1 MKRSHFPRPILIL
14 LLIKRPDH
22 ASVTIYIII
31 EFLKARLPHFLK
43 SFMILV
49 VIGVSSNGFAQS
61 RFEDSFTQMGVGY
74 EVLKFSFTGGTI
86 TEPPLQGVPYT
97 ASAPNSNSLTFSAAT
112 GYSFLLHPNFL
123 LGFGAE
129 YNLVDSKSSTYTIT
143 VPGGSGS
150 DQFKQGSATN
160 WVSAIK
166 NQDYSV
172 YVAPGYPIGLD
183 KLVFAKLGYAS
194 TRMYS
199 GGGDY
204 DMVRG
209 PLVGLGYKQVIADF
223 DWIIK
228 GYIYGFGEANYIKYS
243 NVYTSGGTG
252 SYSATAANVRVGLGF
267 LWK

>member
-1 MKRSHFPRPILIL
+1 MDRFLRFFIILMGFGTSS
-14 LLIKRPDH
+14 
-22 ASVTIYIII
+22 SV
-31 EFLKARLPHFLK
+31 F
-43 SFMILV
+43 S
-49 VIGVSSNGFAQS
+49 QS
-61 RFEDSFTQMGVGY
+61 RFEESFSQMGIGY

-86 TEPPLQGVPYT
+86 TEPPYQGVPYS
-97 ASAPNSNSLTFSAAT
+97 ASAPNANSLTFSAAT

-129 YNLVDSKSSTYTIT
+129 YNLVDSKSSSYTIT
-143 VPGGSGS
+143 FAGESGG

-166 NQDYSV
+166 NQDYSI
-172 YVAPGYPIGLD
+172 YVAPGYPIGID
-183 KLVFAKLGYAS
+183 KLVFVKLGYAS

-209 PLVGLGYKQVIADF
+209 PLVGLGYKQVITDF
-223 DWIIK
+223 NWVIK
-228 GYIYGFGEANYIKYS
+228 GYIYGFGEVNYIQYG

-252 SYSATAANVRVGLGF
+252 SYSASAANVRVGLGF

>member
-1 MKRSHFPRPILIL
+1 MSYFLRFFLIL
-14 LLIKRPDH
+14 VLFG
-22 ASVTIYIII
+22 AGFNV
-31 EFLKARLPHFLK
+31 
-43 SFMILV
+43 
-49 VIGVSSNGFAQS
+49 FAQS

-74 EVLKFSFTGGTI
+74 EVLKYSFTGGTI
-86 TEPPLQGVPYT
+86 TEGVIKGAPYSIT
-97 ASAPNSNSLTFSAAT
+97 APNSNSLTLSAAT

-129 YNLVDSKSSTYTIT
+129 YNLIDSKSSSYTVT
-143 VPGGSGS
+143 VPDASAS
-150 DQFKQGSATN
+150 DQLKKGSATN

-194 TRMYS
+194 TRLYS
-199 GGGDY
+199 GGSEY

-209 PLVGLGYKQVIADF
+209 PLVGLGYKQVITDF

-228 GYIYGFGEANYIKYS
+228 GYIYGFGEVNYIKYG
-243 NVYTSGGTG
+243 NVNITGGTG
-252 SYSATAANVRVGLGF
+252 SYSASAANVRVGLGF

>member
-1 MKRSHFPRPILIL
+1 
-14 LLIKRPDH
+14 
-22 ASVTIYIII
+22 
-31 EFLKARLPHFLK
+31 
-43 SFMILV
+43 MILAFF
-49 VIGVSSNGFAQS
+49 GTSSSVFAQS

-74 EVLKFSFTGGTI
+74 EVLKYSFTGGTI
-86 TEPPLQGVPYT
+86 TEGPFQGLPYT
-97 ASAPNSNSLTFSAAT
+97 ASAPNSNSLTLSAST

>member
-1 MKRSHFPRPILIL
+1 MKFHIRLIL
-14 LLIKRPDH
+14 LL
-22 ASVTIYIII
+22 A
-31 EFLKARLPHFLK
+31 
-43 SFMILV
+43 
-49 VIGVSSNGFAQS
+49 VSGLSIAAHAQS

-74 EVLKFSFTGGTI
+74 EVLKYSFTGGTI
-86 TEPPLQGVPYT
+86 TEGQLQGVPYT
-97 ASAPNSNSLTFSAAT
+97 ASAPNSNSLTLSAST

-129 YNLVDSKSSTYTIT
+129 YNLIDSKSSSYTIT
-143 VPGGSGS
+143 ASDASGGG
-150 DQFKQGSATN
+150 QFKQGSATN

-166 NQDYSV
+166 GQDYNV

-183 KLVFAKLGYAS
+183 KLVFVKLGYAS
-194 TRMYS
+194 TKMYS
-199 GGGDY
+199 GDGDY

-228 GYIYGFGEANYIKYS
+228 GYIYGYGEANYIKYG
-243 NVYTSGGTG
+243 NVYASGGTG
-252 SYSATAANVRVGLGF
+252 SYAASAANVRVGLGF

>member
-1 MKRSHFPRPILIL
+1 MIIRCKGTALKFYKRLFL
-14 LLIKRPDH
+14 LLAGSLLSIAAH
-22 ASVTIYIII
+22 
-31 EFLKARLPHFLK
+31 
-43 SFMILV
+43 
-49 VIGVSSNGFAQS
+49 AQS

-74 EVLKFSFTGGTI
+74 EVLKYSFTGGTI
-86 TEPPLQGVPYT
+86 TEGDFKGVPYSAT
-97 ASAPNSNSLTFSAAT
+97 APNSNSLTFSAAT

-123 LGFGAE
+123 FGLGAE
-129 YNLVDSKSSTYTIT
+129 YNLIDSKSSSYTISAAEQS
-143 VPGGSGS
+143 GGSE
-150 DQFKQGSATN
+150 FKQGSATN
-160 WVSAIK
+160 WVTALK

-199 GGGDY
+199 GDGDY

-209 PLVGLGYKQVIADF
+209 PLFGLGYKQVIADF

-228 GYIYGFGEANYIKYS
+228 GYIYGFAEANYIKYS
-243 NVYTSGGTG
+243 NVYPIDATG
-252 SYSATAANVRVGLGF
+252 SYAASATNVRIGLGF

>member
-1 MKRSHFPRPILIL
+1 MKFHIRLIL
-14 LLIKRPDH
+14 LL
-22 ASVTIYIII
+22 A
-31 EFLKARLPHFLK
+31 
-43 SFMILV
+43 
-49 VIGVSSNGFAQS
+49 VSGLSIAAHAQS
-61 RFEDSFTQMGVGY
+61 RFEDSFSQMGVGY
-74 EVLKFSFTGGTI
+74 EVLKYSFTGGTI
-86 TEPPLQGVPYT
+86 TEGDFKGIPYSAT
-97 ASAPNSNSLTFSAAT
+97 APNANSLTFSAAT

-123 LGFGAE
+123 LGLGAE
-129 YNLVDSKSSTYTIT
+129 YNLIDSKSSSYTISAAGQS
-143 VPGGSGS
+143 GGS
-150 DQFKQGSATN
+150 QFKQGSATN

-172 YVAPGYPIGLD
+172 YIAPGYPIGLD

-199 GGGDY
+199 GDGEY

-228 GYIYGFGEANYIKYS
+228 GYIYGFAEANYIKYG
-243 NVYTSGGTG
+243 NVYTTDATG
-252 SYSATAANVRVGLGF
+252 SYAASATNVRLGLGF

>member
-1 MKRSHFPRPILIL
+1 MKFYIRLIL
-14 LLIKRPDH
+14 LL
-22 ASVTIYIII
+22 AVTWCSI
-31 EFLKARLPHFLK
+31 ATH
-43 SFMILV
+43 
-49 VIGVSSNGFAQS
+49 AQS

-74 EVLKFSFTGGTI
+74 EVLKYSFTGGTF
-86 TEPPLQGVPYT
+86 TEDPLQGVPYT
-97 ASAPNSNSLTFSAAT
+97 ASASNSNSLTLSAAT

-129 YNLVDSKSSTYTIT
+129 YNLVDSKSSSYTIT
-143 VPGGSGS
+143 VPGASADG
-150 DQFKQGSATN
+150 QFKQGSATN
-160 WVSAIK
+160 WVTAIK
-166 NQDYSV
+166 NQDFSV

-194 TRMYS
+194 TKMYS

-228 GYIYGFGEANYIKYS
+228 GYIYGFGEANYIKYG
-243 NVYTSGGTG
+243 NVYTSGATG
-252 SYSATAANVRVGLGF
+252 SYAASAANVRVGLGF

>member
-1 MKRSHFPRPILIL
+1 MIL

>member
-1 MKRSHFPRPILIL
+1 M
-14 LLIKRPDH
+14 
-22 ASVTIYIII
+22 
-31 EFLKARLPHFLK
+31 PHFLK

-97 ASAPNSNSLTFSAAT
+97 ASAPNSNNLTFSAAT

>member
-1 MKRSHFPRPILIL
+1 
-14 LLIKRPDH
+14 
-22 ASVTIYIII
+22 
-31 EFLKARLPHFLK
+31 
-43 SFMILV
+43 MILV
-49 VIGVSSNGFAQS
+49 FFGTSSSVFAQS

-74 EVLKFSFTGGTI
+74 EVLKFSFTGGTFSD
-86 TEPPLQGVPYT
+86 PPNQAVPYT
-97 ASAPNSNSLTFSAAT
+97 ASAPNSNSLTLSAAT
-112 GYSFLLHPNFL
+112 GYSFLLHPKFL

-129 YNLVDSKSSTYTIT
+129 YNLIDSKSSSYTIT
-143 VPGGSGS
+143 ASGQS
-150 DQFKQGSATN
+150 ADGQFKKGSATN
-160 WVSAIK
+160 WVSAVA
-166 NQDYSV
+166 NQDFNV

-209 PLVGLGYKQVIADF
+209 PLIGLGYKQVIADF

-228 GYIYGFGEANYIKYS
+228 GYIYGFGEVNYIKYG
-243 NVYTSGGTG
+243 NVYASGGATG
-252 SYSATAANVRVGLGF
+252 SYSANAANVRVGLGF